1 MVSYKKNGNI
11 GVKEITVL
19 VLLCF
24 LSLLFISFY
33 LPPDVSGAMGVALRY
48 ITCGLFGPLYH
59 FSLILILLAAFIVAR
74 SSRHP
79 LPGALIFHSIILY
92 LLVASLLQFFTLD
105 QKDFINQVQQLT
117 GYYRQTQGESLWLN
131 TSTLR
136 ASTAFNLLWQAGISP
151 DNYPLLHNC
160 RPMGII
166 AGTFSLAFYEMF
178 GSLAG
183 KVVLFA
189 LTLGELRIIFGFS
202 ALEWLLNLSD
212 IVRRSHS
219 NIKQAVQETLADMHA
234 AELQKEN
241 YYTEAELE
249 KPSEQIKL
257 PARKLLQ
264 IEAGADEISTAETAA
279 TAIKPDFAA
288 DDAAAGTG
296 SNTSALA
303 INAVTPSL
311 PYAEDAPGTEEKMAA
326 EAATTVPVVIPINT
340 AQYLSDA
347 GQQPQTADAN
357 EPQLQDS
364 THLTA
369 ENDSGV
375 KEELPEPQLID
386 TSRWQQQAAGK
397 ILPEIRHSNIF
408 NPAFVETLPPESLE
422 PDRETEVD
430 VHNQP
435 VILPAFNAVDNSLP
449 SFLQKQAQA
458 DKKEFPGTTGEK
470 LQAQAE
476 KVGNLVADLQ
486 EPHTGKIA
494 NEAENSALA
503 REYRVLNSSSLQP
516 QFTTVKHLVDVDPF
530 KLNTTAASADVAGT
544 FGDYNPLNNITADI
558 SPLNS
563 SAYNSPAPV
572 AEKEPAAI
580 PETAVAAEPELA
592 RESEIAAAQEA
603 AITQETAVLAP
614 VPSASSQTNG
624 PTATD
629 RAASAHLTDKKVEV
643 VADLDLSK
651 DNVEEEHKTTAANSG
666 QLVYTAKD
674 RKDSLLKQAA
684 LEELTRKPDSPKKPY
699 IYPDLNL
706 LTPVQNNRNNN
717 SEAEIRALADKLE
730 FTLKSFGVDAE
741 VINITTG
748 PTITRFE
755 LSPGVGV
762 KVSKIVNLNDDI
774 ALSLAATG
782 VRIEAPIPGKSAIG
796 IEIPNKDKRIVDL
809 RSILAGNDWKNNN
822 KPLKVA
828 LGRDIPGQPIVADL
842 ADMTHTLIAGA
853 TGSGKSI
860 CINAILISLLYHCH
874 PKDLKL
880 IMVDPKVV
888 ELSVYNGIPH
898 LLVPVV
904 TDPKKAAEALNWACV
919 EMGRRYELLAR
930 AAVRDIKSY
939 NEYVAKNQGVRKT
952 VKQTD
957 GQMVYEVMEHMPYLV
972 VIIDELADLMMTAP
986 QEVEDAIN
994 RIAAKGRACGIH
1006 LILATQRPSVDVITG
1021 VIKANVPSRIA
1032 FAVSSQ
1038 VDSRTILDG
1047 SGAEKLLGKGDMLYN
1062 PRGAIK
1068 PLRGQGAFISDQDV
1082 EAVVDFLKEADADY
1096 VTEPVDIF
1104 TSQNNG
1110 TGDNSTDNDRDE
1122 LFDAAVEIIMEAGYA
1137 SVSILQRRLN
1147 IGYPRA
1153 GRLIDSLER
1162 AGIIGPANGSKP
1174 REIRISRN

>member
-1 MVSYKKNGNI
+1 MVNYKKNGNI

-48 ITCGLFGPLYH
+48 IACGLFGPLYH

-74 SSRHP
+74 SSRHQ

-257 PARKLLQ
+257 PLRKLPQ
-264 IEAGADEISTAETAA
+264 IEAGADEISAA
-279 TAIKPDFAA
+279 AA
-288 DDAAAGTG
+288 DEAATG
-296 SNTSALA
+296 SNTSA
-303 INAVTPSL
+303 VTPLL
-311 PYAEDAPGTEEKMAA
+311 PDAEDAPSTEENKVE
-326 EAATTVPVVIPINT
+326 EAATTVPAVIPINT

-347 GQQPQTADAN
+347 EQQPQTADAN
-357 EPQLQDS
+357 EQQLQHS

-369 ENDSGV
+369 ENDSVG

-386 TSRWQQQAAGK
+386 MSRWQQQAAGK

-422 PDRETEVD
+422 PDRETEVN

-563 SAYNSPAPV
+563 SAYSSPAP
-572 AEKEPAAI
+572 AAI
-580 PETAVAAEPELA
+580 KELAVEPETTVASEPELA
-592 RESEIAAAQEA
+592 HESETAATA
-603 AITQETAVLAP
+603 ETAVLAP

-629 RAASAHLTDKKVEV
+629 AAASAHLTDKKVEV

-651 DNVEEEHKTTAANSG
+651 DNVEEEHKTMAANSR
-666 QLVYTAKD
+666 QLIYTERD

-684 LEELTRKPDSPKKPY
+684 LDELTRKPDSPRKPY
-699 IYPDLNL
+699 IYPDLDL

>member
-1 MVSYKKNGNI
+1 M
-11 GVKEITVL
+11 
-19 VLLCF
+19 
-24 LSLLFISFY
+24 
-33 LPPDVSGAMGVALRY
+33 
-48 ITCGLFGPLYH
+48 
-59 FSLILILLAAFIVAR
+59 
-74 SSRHP
+74 
-79 LPGALIFHSIILY
+79 
-92 LLVASLLQFFTLD
+92 
-105 QKDFINQVQQLT
+105 
-117 GYYRQTQGESLWLN
+117 
-131 TSTLR
+131 
-136 ASTAFNLLWQAGISP
+136 
-151 DNYPLLHNC
+151 
-160 RPMGII
+160 
-166 AGTFSLAFYEMF
+166 
-178 GSLAG
+178 
-183 KVVLFA
+183 
-189 LTLGELRIIFGFS
+189 
-202 ALEWLLNLSD
+202 
-212 IVRRSHS
+212 
-219 NIKQAVQETLADMHA
+219 
-234 AELQKEN
+234 
-241 YYTEAELE
+241 
-249 KPSEQIKL
+249 
-257 PARKLLQ
+257 
-264 IEAGADEISTAETAA
+264 
-279 TAIKPDFAA
+279 
-288 DDAAAGTG
+288 
-296 SNTSALA
+296 
-303 INAVTPSL
+303 
-311 PYAEDAPGTEEKMAA
+311 
-326 EAATTVPVVIPINT
+326 
-340 AQYLSDA
+340 
-347 GQQPQTADAN
+347 
-357 EPQLQDS
+357 
-364 THLTA
+364 
-369 ENDSGV
+369 
-375 KEELPEPQLID
+375 
-386 TSRWQQQAAGK
+386 
-397 ILPEIRHSNIF
+397 
-408 NPAFVETLPPESLE
+408 
-422 PDRETEVD
+422 
-430 VHNQP
+430 
-435 VILPAFNAVDNSLP
+435 
-449 SFLQKQAQA
+449 
-458 DKKEFPGTTGEK
+458 
-470 LQAQAE
+470 
-476 KVGNLVADLQ
+476 
-486 EPHTGKIA
+486 
-494 NEAENSALA
+494 
-503 REYRVLNSSSLQP
+503 
-516 QFTTVKHLVDVDPF
+516 
-530 KLNTTAASADVAGT
+530 
-544 FGDYNPLNNITADI
+544 
-558 SPLNS
+558 
-563 SAYNSPAPV
+563 
-572 AEKEPAAI
+572 
-580 PETAVAAEPELA
+580 
-592 RESEIAAAQEA
+592 
-603 AITQETAVLAP
+603 
-614 VPSASSQTNG
+614 
-624 PTATD
+624 
-629 RAASAHLTDKKVEV
+629 
-643 VADLDLSK
+643 DLSK
-651 DNVEEEHKTTAANSG
+651 DNVEEEHKTTAANSR
-666 QLVYTAKD
+666 QLIYTERD

-684 LEELTRKPDSPKKPY
+684 LDELTRKPDSPRKPY
-699 IYPDLNL
+699 IYPDLDL

>member
-117 GYYRQTQGESLWLN
+117 GYYRQTQGEGLWLN

-279 TAIKPDFAA
+279 
-288 DDAAAGTG
+288 AAA
-296 SNTSALA
+296 SVADINPNTSALA

-311 PYAEDAPGTEEKMAA
+311 PDAEDAPGTEEKMAA

-369 ENDSGV
+369 ENDSVG

-422 PDRETEVD
+422 PDRETEVN

-563 SAYNSPAPV
+563 STYNSPAPV

-580 PETAVAAEPELA
+580 PETAAAAEPELA
-592 RESEIAAAQEA
+592 RESETAAAQEA
-603 AITQETAVLAP
+603 AITQETAAFAP
-614 VPSASSQTNG
+614 APAASSQTNG
-624 PTATD
+624 PTAID
-629 RAASAHLTDKKVEV
+629 RAAAAHFTDKKVEV

-651 DNVEEEHKTTAANSG
+651 DNVEEEHKTTAANSR
-666 QLVYTAKD
+666 QLIYTARD

-699 IYPDLNL
+699 IYPDLDL

-1110 TGDNSTDNDRDE
+1110 TGDSGADNDRDE

>member
-1 MVSYKKNGNI
+1 MVNYKKNGNI

-48 ITCGLFGPLYH
+48 IACGLFGPLYH

-136 ASTAFNLLWQAGISP
+136 ASTAFNLLWQAGIYP

-257 PARKLLQ
+257 PLRKLPQ
-264 IEAGADEISTAETAA
+264 IEAGADEISAAETAA

-288 DDAAAGTG
+288 DEAAAGTG

-311 PYAEDAPGTEEKMAA
+311 PDAEDAPSTEEKMAA
-326 EAATTVPVVIPINT
+326 EAATTVPAVIPINT

-369 ENDSGV
+369 ENDSGG

-592 RESEIAAAQEA
+592 RESETAATA
-603 AITQETAVLAP
+603 ETAVLAP

-629 RAASAHLTDKKVEV
+629 AAASAHLTDKKVEV

-651 DNVEEEHKTTAANSG
+651 DNVEEEHKTTAANSR
-666 QLVYTAKD
+666 QLIYTERD

-684 LEELTRKPDSPKKPY
+684 LDELTRKPDSPRKPY
-699 IYPDLNL
+699 IYPDLDL

>member
-1 MVSYKKNGNI
+1 MVNYKKNGNI

-48 ITCGLFGPLYH
+48 IACGLFGPLYH

-257 PARKLLQ
+257 PLRKLPQ
-264 IEAGADEISTAETAA
+264 IEAGADEISAA
-279 TAIKPDFAA
+279 AA
-288 DDAAAGTG
+288 DEAATG
-296 SNTSALA
+296 SNTSA
-303 INAVTPSL
+303 VTPLL
-311 PYAEDAPGTEEKMAA
+311 PDAEDAPSTEENKVE
-326 EAATTVPVVIPINT
+326 EAATTVPAVIPINT

-347 GQQPQTADAN
+347 EQQPQTADAN
-357 EPQLQDS
+357 EQQLQHS

-369 ENDSGV
+369 ENDSVG

-386 TSRWQQQAAGK
+386 MSRWQQQAAVK

-422 PDRETEVD
+422 PDRETEVN

-563 SAYNSPAPV
+563 SAYSSPAP
-572 AEKEPAAI
+572 AAI
-580 PETAVAAEPELA
+580 KELAVEPETTVASEPELA
-592 RESEIAAAQEA
+592 HESETAATA
-603 AITQETAVLAP
+603 ETAVLAP

-629 RAASAHLTDKKVEV
+629 AAASAHLTDKKVEV

-651 DNVEEEHKTTAANSG
+651 DNVEEEHKTMAANSR
-666 QLVYTAKD
+666 QLIYTERD

-684 LEELTRKPDSPKKPY
+684 LDELTRKPDSPRKPY
-699 IYPDLNL
+699 IYPDLDL

>member
-1 MVSYKKNGNI
+1 MVNYKKNGNI

-48 ITCGLFGPLYH
+48 IACGLFGPLYH
-59 FSLILILLAAFIVAR
+59 FSLILIFLAAFIVAR

-257 PARKLLQ
+257 PLRKLPQ
-264 IEAGADEISTAETAA
+264 IEAGADEISAA
-279 TAIKPDFAA
+279 AA
-288 DDAAAGTG
+288 DEAATG
-296 SNTSALA
+296 SNTSA
-303 INAVTPSL
+303 VTPLL
-311 PYAEDAPGTEEKMAA
+311 PDAEDAPSTEENKVE
-326 EAATTVPVVIPINT
+326 EAATTVPAVIPINT

-347 GQQPQTADAN
+347 EQQPQTADAN
-357 EPQLQDS
+357 EQQLQHS

-369 ENDSGV
+369 ENDSVG

-386 TSRWQQQAAGK
+386 MSRWQQQAAGK

-422 PDRETEVD
+422 PDRETEVN

-563 SAYNSPAPV
+563 SAYSSPAP
-572 AEKEPAAI
+572 AAI
-580 PETAVAAEPELA
+580 KELAVEPETTVASEPELA
-592 RESEIAAAQEA
+592 HESETAATA
-603 AITQETAVLAP
+603 ETAVLAP

-629 RAASAHLTDKKVEV
+629 AAASAHLTDKKVEV

-651 DNVEEEHKTTAANSG
+651 DNVEEEHKTMAANSR
-666 QLVYTAKD
+666 QLIYTERD

-684 LEELTRKPDSPKKPY
+684 LDELTRKPDSPRKPY
-699 IYPDLNL
+699 IYPDLDL

>member
-48 ITCGLFGPLYH
+48 IACGLFGPLYH

-279 TAIKPDFAA
+279 
-288 DDAAAGTG
+288 AAA
-296 SNTSALA
+296 SVADINPNTSALA

-311 PYAEDAPGTEEKMAA
+311 PDAEDAPGTEEKMAA

-369 ENDSGV
+369 ENDSVV

-563 SAYNSPAPV
+563 STYNSPAPV

-580 PETAVAAEPELA
+580 PETAAAAEPELA
-592 RESEIAAAQEA
+592 RESETAAAQEA
-603 AITQETAVLAP
+603 AITQETAAFAP
-614 VPSASSQTNG
+614 APAASSQTNG
-624 PTATD
+624 PTAID
-629 RAASAHLTDKKVEV
+629 RAAAAHFTDKKVEV

-651 DNVEEEHKTTAANSG
+651 DNVEEEHKTTAANSR
-666 QLVYTAKD
+666 QLIYTARD

-699 IYPDLNL
+699 IYPDLDL

>member
-311 PYAEDAPGTEEKMAA
+311 PDAEDAPGTEEKMAA

-422 PDRETEVD
+422 PDRETEVN

-563 SAYNSPAPV
+563 SAYSSPAP
-572 AEKEPAAI
+572 AAI
-580 PETAVAAEPELA
+580 KELAVEPETAVAAEPELA
-592 RESEIAAAQEA
+592 HESETAATA
-603 AITQETAVLAP
+603 ETAVLAP

-629 RAASAHLTDKKVEV
+629 AVAAAHLTDKKVEV

-651 DNVEEEHKTTAANSG
+651 DNVEEEHKTTAANSR
-666 QLVYTAKD
+666 QLIYTERD

-684 LEELTRKPDSPKKPY
+684 LDELTRKPDSPKKPY
-699 IYPDLNL
+699 IYPDLDL

>member
-1 MVSYKKNGNI
+1 MVNYKKNGNI

-48 ITCGLFGPLYH
+48 IACGLFGPLYH

-257 PARKLLQ
+257 PLRKLPQ
-264 IEAGADEISTAETAA
+264 IEAGADEISAA
-279 TAIKPDFAA
+279 AA
-288 DDAAAGTG
+288 DEAATG
-296 SNTSALA
+296 SNTSA
-303 INAVTPSL
+303 VTPLL
-311 PYAEDAPGTEEKMAA
+311 PDAEDAPSTEENKVE
-326 EAATTVPVVIPINT
+326 EAATTVPAVIPINT

-347 GQQPQTADAN
+347 EQQPQTADAN
-357 EPQLQDS
+357 EQQLQHS

-369 ENDSGV
+369 ENDSVG

-386 TSRWQQQAAGK
+386 MSRWQQQAAGK

-422 PDRETEVD
+422 PDREIEVN

-563 SAYNSPAPV
+563 SAYSSPAS
-572 AEKEPAAI
+572 AAI
-580 PETAVAAEPELA
+580 KELAVEPETAVAAEPELA
-592 RESEIAAAQEA
+592 HESETAAQETA
-603 AITQETAVLAP
+603 AQETAAPVP

-629 RAASAHLTDKKVEV
+629 AAASAHLTDKKVEV

-651 DNVEEEHKTTAANSG
+651 DNVEEEHKTTAANLR
-666 QLVYTAKD
+666 QLIYTERD

-684 LEELTRKPDSPKKPY
+684 LDELTRKPDSPKKPY
-699 IYPDLNL
+699 IYPDLDL

-930 AAVRDIKSY
+930 AAVRDIRSY

>member
-1 MVSYKKNGNI
+1 MVNYKKNGNI

-48 ITCGLFGPLYH
+48 IACGLFGPLYH

-257 PARKLLQ
+257 PLRKLPQ
-264 IEAGADEISTAETAA
+264 IEAGADEISAAAADEAA
-279 TAIKPDFAA
+279 T
-288 DDAAAGTG
+288 GTG
-296 SNTSALA
+296 SNTSA
-303 INAVTPSL
+303 VTPLL
-311 PYAEDAPGTEEKMAA
+311 PDAEDAPSTEENKVE
-326 EAATTVPVVIPINT
+326 EAATTVPAVIPINT

-347 GQQPQTADAN
+347 EQQPQTADAN
-357 EPQLQDS
+357 EQQLQHS

-369 ENDSGV
+369 ENDSVG

-386 TSRWQQQAAGK
+386 MSRWQQQAAGK

-422 PDRETEVD
+422 PDRETEVN

-563 SAYNSPAPV
+563 SAYSSPAPV
-572 AEKEPAAI
+572 AIKELAVE

-592 RESEIAAAQEA
+592 HESETAATA
-603 AITQETAVLAP
+603 ETAVLAP
-614 VPSASSQTNG
+614 VPSASSRTNG

-629 RAASAHLTDKKVEV
+629 AAAAAHLTDKKVEV

-651 DNVEEEHKTTAANSG
+651 DNVEEEHKTTAANSR
-666 QLVYTAKD
+666 QLIYTERD

-684 LEELTRKPDSPKKPY
+684 LDELTRKPDSPKKPY
-699 IYPDLNL
+699 IYPDLDL

>member
-117 GYYRQTQGESLWLN
+117 GYYRQTQGEGLWLN

-279 TAIKPDFAA
+279 
-288 DDAAAGTG
+288 AAA
-296 SNTSALA
+296 SVADINPNTSALA

-311 PYAEDAPGTEEKMAA
+311 PDAEDAPGTEEKMAA

-369 ENDSGV
+369 ENDSVG

-422 PDRETEVD
+422 PDRETEVN

-563 SAYNSPAPV
+563 STYNSPAPV

-580 PETAVAAEPELA
+580 PETAAAAEPELA
-592 RESEIAAAQEA
+592 RESETAAAQEA
-603 AITQETAVLAP
+603 AITQETAAFAP
-614 VPSASSQTNG
+614 APAASSQTNG

-629 RAASAHLTDKKVEV
+629 AVAAAHLTDKKVEV

-651 DNVEEEHKTTAANSG
+651 DNVEEEHKTTAANSR
-666 QLVYTAKD
+666 QLIYTERD

-684 LEELTRKPDSPKKPY
+684 LDELTRKPDSPKKPY
-699 IYPDLNL
+699 IYPDLDL

-1104 TSQNNG
+1104 TSQNSG

>member
-1 MVSYKKNGNI
+1 MVNYKKNGNI

-48 ITCGLFGPLYH
+48 IACGLFGPLYH

-74 SSRHP
+74 SSRHQ

-257 PARKLLQ
+257 PLRKLPQ
-264 IEAGADEISTAETAA
+264 IEAGADEISAAA
-279 TAIKPDFAA
+279 TDEAA
-288 DDAAAGTG
+288 TGTG
-296 SNTSALA
+296 SNTSA
-303 INAVTPSL
+303 VTPLL
-311 PYAEDAPGTEEKMAA
+311 PDAEDAPSTEENKVE
-326 EAATTVPVVIPINT
+326 EAATTVPAVIPINT

-357 EPQLQDS
+357 EQQLQHS

-369 ENDSGV
+369 ENDSVG

-386 TSRWQQQAAGK
+386 MSRWQQQAAGK

-422 PDRETEVD
+422 PDRETEVN

-563 SAYNSPAPV
+563 SAYSSPAP
-572 AEKEPAAI
+572 AAI
-580 PETAVAAEPELA
+580 KELAVEPETTVASEPELA
-592 RESEIAAAQEA
+592 HESETAATA
-603 AITQETAVLAP
+603 ETAVLAP

-629 RAASAHLTDKKVEV
+629 AVAAAHLTDKKVEV

-651 DNVEEEHKTTAANSG
+651 DNVEEEHKTTAANSR
-666 QLVYTAKD
+666 QLIYTERD

-684 LEELTRKPDSPKKPY
+684 LDELTRKPDSPKKPY
-699 IYPDLNL
+699 IYPDLDL

>member
-1 MVSYKKNGNI
+1 MVNYKKNGNI

-48 ITCGLFGPLYH
+48 IACGLFGPLYH
-59 FSLILILLAAFIVAR
+59 FSLILIFLAAFIVAR

-257 PARKLLQ
+257 PLRKLPQ
-264 IEAGADEISTAETAA
+264 IEAGADEISAA
-279 TAIKPDFAA
+279 AA
-288 DDAAAGTG
+288 DEAATG
-296 SNTSALA
+296 SNTSA
-303 INAVTPSL
+303 VTPLL
-311 PYAEDAPGTEEKMAA
+311 PDAEDAPSTEENKVE
-326 EAATTVPVVIPINT
+326 EAATTVPAVIPINT

-347 GQQPQTADAN
+347 EQQPQTADAN
-357 EPQLQDS
+357 EQQLQHS

-369 ENDSGV
+369 ENDSVG

-386 TSRWQQQAAGK
+386 MSRWQQQAAGK

-422 PDRETEVD
+422 PDRETEVN

-563 SAYNSPAPV
+563 SAYSSPAP
-572 AEKEPAAI
+572 AAI
-580 PETAVAAEPELA
+580 KELAVEPETTVASEPELA
-592 RESEIAAAQEA
+592 HESETAATA
-603 AITQETAVLAP
+603 ETAVLAP

-629 RAASAHLTDKKVEV
+629 AAASAHLTDKKVEV

-651 DNVEEEHKTTAANSG
+651 DNVEEEHKTMAANSR
-666 QLVYTAKD
+666 QLIYTERD

-684 LEELTRKPDSPKKPY
+684 LDELTRKPDSPKKPY
-699 IYPDLNL
+699 IYPDLDL

>member
-1 MVSYKKNGNI
+1 MVNYKKNGNI

-48 ITCGLFGPLYH
+48 IACGLFGPLYH
-59 FSLILILLAAFIVAR
+59 FSLILIFLAAFIVAR

-257 PARKLLQ
+257 PLRKLPQ
-264 IEAGADEISTAETAA
+264 IEAGADEISAA
-279 TAIKPDFAA
+279 AA
-288 DDAAAGTG
+288 DEAATG
-296 SNTSALA
+296 SNTSA
-303 INAVTPSL
+303 VTPLL
-311 PYAEDAPGTEEKMAA
+311 PDAEDAPSTEENKVE
-326 EAATTVPVVIPINT
+326 EAATTVPAVIPINT

-347 GQQPQTADAN
+347 EQQPQTADAN
-357 EPQLQDS
+357 EQQLQHS

-369 ENDSGV
+369 ENDSVG

-386 TSRWQQQAAGK
+386 MSRWQQQAAGK

-422 PDRETEVD
+422 PDRETEVN

-563 SAYNSPAPV
+563 SAYSSPAP
-572 AEKEPAAI
+572 AAI
-580 PETAVAAEPELA
+580 KELAVEPETTVASEPELA
-592 RESEIAAAQEA
+592 HESETAATA
-603 AITQETAVLAP
+603 ETAVLAP

-629 RAASAHLTDKKVEV
+629 AAASAHLTDKKVEV

-651 DNVEEEHKTTAANSG
+651 DNVEEEHKTMAANSR
-666 QLVYTAKD
+666 QLIYTERD

-684 LEELTRKPDSPKKPY
+684 LDELTRKPDSPRKPY
-699 IYPDLNL
+699 IYPDLDL

-1110 TGDNSTDNDRDE
+1110 TGDSGADNDRDE

>member
-264 IEAGADEISTAETAA
+264 IEAGADEISAAETAA
-279 TAIKPDFAA
+279 AA
-288 DDAAAGTG
+288 RTG

-303 INAVTPSL
+303 INAAMPPL
-311 PYAEDAPGTEEKMAA
+311 PDAEDAPGTEEKMAA

-369 ENDSGV
+369 ENDSVG

-422 PDRETEVD
+422 PDRETEVN

-580 PETAVAAEPELA
+580 PKTAAAAEPELA
-592 RESEIAAAQEA
+592 RESETAAAQEA
-603 AITQETAVLAP
+603 AITQETAGFAP
-614 VPSASSQTNG
+614 APAASSQTNG

-629 RAASAHLTDKKVEV
+629 AAAAAHLTDKKVEV

-666 QLVYTAKD
+666 QLVYTARD

>member
-1 MVSYKKNGNI
+1 MVNYKKNGNI

-48 ITCGLFGPLYH
+48 IACGLFGPLYH

-257 PARKLLQ
+257 PLRKLPQ
-264 IEAGADEISTAETAA
+264 IEAGADEISAA
-279 TAIKPDFAA
+279 AA
-288 DDAAAGTG
+288 DEAATG
-296 SNTSALA
+296 SNTSA
-303 INAVTPSL
+303 VTPLL
-311 PYAEDAPGTEEKMAA
+311 PDAEDAPSTEENKVE
-326 EAATTVPVVIPINT
+326 EAATTVPAVISINT

-347 GQQPQTADAN
+347 EQQPQTADAN
-357 EPQLQDS
+357 EQQLQHS

-369 ENDSGV
+369 ENDSVG

-386 TSRWQQQAAGK
+386 MSRWQQQAAGK

-422 PDRETEVD
+422 PDRETEVN

-563 SAYNSPAPV
+563 SAYSSPAP
-572 AEKEPAAI
+572 AAI
-580 PETAVAAEPELA
+580 KELAVEPETAVAAEPELA
-592 RESEIAAAQEA
+592 HESETAATA
-603 AITQETAVLAP
+603 ETAVLAP

-629 RAASAHLTDKKVEV
+629 AAASAHLTDKKVEV

-651 DNVEEEHKTTAANSG
+651 DNVEEEHKTMAANSR
-666 QLVYTAKD
+666 QLIYTERD

-684 LEELTRKPDSPKKPY
+684 LDELTRKPDSPRKPY
-699 IYPDLNL
+699 IYPDLDL

>member
-48 ITCGLFGPLYH
+48 IACGLFGPLYH

-264 IEAGADEISTAETAA
+264 IEAGADEISAAETA
-279 TAIKPDFAA
+279 
-288 DDAAAGTG
+288 AAAGTG

-311 PYAEDAPGTEEKMAA
+311 PDAEDAPGTEEKMAA

-580 PETAVAAEPELA
+580 PETAAAAEPELA
-592 RESEIAAAQEA
+592 HESETAATA
-603 AITQETAVLAP
+603 ETAVLAP

-629 RAASAHLTDKKVEV
+629 AAASAHLTDKKVEV

-651 DNVEEEHKTTAANSG
+651 DNVEEEHKTMAANSR
-666 QLVYTAKD
+666 QLIYTERD

-684 LEELTRKPDSPKKPY
+684 LDELTRKPDSPRKPY
-699 IYPDLNL
+699 IYPDLDL

>member
-1 MVSYKKNGNI
+1 MVNYKKNGNI

-48 ITCGLFGPLYH
+48 IACGLFGPLYH

-257 PARKLLQ
+257 PLRKLPQ
-264 IEAGADEISTAETAA
+264 IEAGADEISAAA
-279 TAIKPDFAA
+279 TDEAA
-288 DDAAAGTG
+288 TGTG
-296 SNTSALA
+296 SNTSA
-303 INAVTPSL
+303 VTPLL
-311 PYAEDAPGTEEKMAA
+311 PDAEDAPSTEENKVE
-326 EAATTVPVVIPINT
+326 EAATTVPAVIPINT

-357 EPQLQDS
+357 EQQLQDS

-369 ENDSGV
+369 ENDSVG

-386 TSRWQQQAAGK
+386 MSRWQQQAAGK

-422 PDRETEVD
+422 PDRETEVN

-563 SAYNSPAPV
+563 SAYSSPAP
-572 AEKEPAAI
+572 AAI
-580 PETAVAAEPELA
+580 KELAVEPETTVASEPELA
-592 RESEIAAAQEA
+592 HESETAATA
-603 AITQETAVLAP
+603 ETAVLAP

-629 RAASAHLTDKKVEV
+629 AAASAHLTDKKVEV

-651 DNVEEEHKTTAANSG
+651 DNVEEEHKTMAANSR
-666 QLVYTAKD
+666 QLIYTERD

-684 LEELTRKPDSPKKPY
+684 LDELTRKPDSPRKPY
-699 IYPDLNL
+699 IYPDLDL

>member
-1 MVSYKKNGNI
+1 M
-11 GVKEITVL
+11 
-19 VLLCF
+19 
-24 LSLLFISFY
+24 
-33 LPPDVSGAMGVALRY
+33 
-48 ITCGLFGPLYH
+48 
-59 FSLILILLAAFIVAR
+59 
-74 SSRHP
+74 
-79 LPGALIFHSIILY
+79 
-92 LLVASLLQFFTLD
+92 
-105 QKDFINQVQQLT
+105 
-117 GYYRQTQGESLWLN
+117 
-131 TSTLR
+131 
-136 ASTAFNLLWQAGISP
+136 
-151 DNYPLLHNC
+151 
-160 RPMGII
+160 
-166 AGTFSLAFYEMF
+166 
-178 GSLAG
+178 
-183 KVVLFA
+183 
-189 LTLGELRIIFGFS
+189 
-202 ALEWLLNLSD
+202 
-212 IVRRSHS
+212 
-219 NIKQAVQETLADMHA
+219 
-234 AELQKEN
+234 
-241 YYTEAELE
+241 
-249 KPSEQIKL
+249 
-257 PARKLLQ
+257 
-264 IEAGADEISTAETAA
+264 
-279 TAIKPDFAA
+279 
-288 DDAAAGTG
+288 
-296 SNTSALA
+296 
-303 INAVTPSL
+303 
-311 PYAEDAPGTEEKMAA
+311 
-326 EAATTVPVVIPINT
+326 
-340 AQYLSDA
+340 
-347 GQQPQTADAN
+347 
-357 EPQLQDS
+357 
-364 THLTA
+364 
-369 ENDSGV
+369 
-375 KEELPEPQLID
+375 
-386 TSRWQQQAAGK
+386 
-397 ILPEIRHSNIF
+397 
-408 NPAFVETLPPESLE
+408 
-422 PDRETEVD
+422 
-430 VHNQP
+430 
-435 VILPAFNAVDNSLP
+435 
-449 SFLQKQAQA
+449 
-458 DKKEFPGTTGEK
+458 
-470 LQAQAE
+470 
-476 KVGNLVADLQ
+476 
-486 EPHTGKIA
+486 
-494 NEAENSALA
+494 
-503 REYRVLNSSSLQP
+503 
-516 QFTTVKHLVDVDPF
+516 
-530 KLNTTAASADVAGT
+530 
-544 FGDYNPLNNITADI
+544 
-558 SPLNS
+558 
-563 SAYNSPAPV
+563 
-572 AEKEPAAI
+572 
-580 PETAVAAEPELA
+580 
-592 RESEIAAAQEA
+592 
-603 AITQETAVLAP
+603 
-614 VPSASSQTNG
+614 
-624 PTATD
+624 
-629 RAASAHLTDKKVEV
+629 
-643 VADLDLSK
+643 
-651 DNVEEEHKTTAANSG
+651 
-666 QLVYTAKD
+666 
-674 RKDSLLKQAA
+674 
-684 LEELTRKPDSPKKPY
+684 
-699 IYPDLNL
+699 
-706 LTPVQNNRNNN
+706 
-717 SEAEIRALADKLE
+717 
-730 FTLKSFGVDAE
+730 
-741 VINITTG
+741 
-748 PTITRFE
+748 
-755 LSPGVGV
+755 
-762 KVSKIVNLNDDI
+762 
-774 ALSLAATG
+774 
-782 VRIEAPIPGKSAIG
+782 RIEAPIPGKSAIG

>member
-1 MVSYKKNGNI
+1 MVNYKKNGNI

-48 ITCGLFGPLYH
+48 IACGLFGPLYH

-257 PARKLLQ
+257 PLRKLPQ
-264 IEAGADEISTAETAA
+264 IEAGADEISAA
-279 TAIKPDFAA
+279 AA
-288 DDAAAGTG
+288 DEAATG
-296 SNTSALA
+296 SNTSA
-303 INAVTPSL
+303 VTPLL
-311 PYAEDAPGTEEKMAA
+311 PDAEDAPSTEENKVE
-326 EAATTVPVVIPINT
+326 EAATTVPAVIPINT

-347 GQQPQTADAN
+347 EQQPQTADAN
-357 EPQLQDS
+357 EQQLQHS

-369 ENDSGV
+369 ENDSVG

-386 TSRWQQQAAGK
+386 MSRWQQQAAGK

-422 PDRETEVD
+422 PDRETEVN

-563 SAYNSPAPV
+563 SAYSSPAS
-572 AEKEPAAI
+572 AAI
-580 PETAVAAEPELA
+580 KELAVEPETTVASEPELA
-592 RESEIAAAQEA
+592 HESETAATA
-603 AITQETAVLAP
+603 ETAVLAP

-629 RAASAHLTDKKVEV
+629 AAASAHLTDKKVEV

-651 DNVEEEHKTTAANSG
+651 DNVEEEHKTMAANSR
-666 QLVYTAKD
+666 QLIYTERD

-684 LEELTRKPDSPKKPY
+684 LDELTRKPDSPRKPY
-699 IYPDLNL
+699 IYPDLDL

>member
-422 PDRETEVD
+422 PDRETEVN

-563 SAYNSPAPV
+563 SAYNSPAPA

-580 PETAVAAEPELA
+580 PETAAAAEPELA
-592 RESEIAAAQEA
+592 RESETAAAQEA
-603 AITQETAVLAP
+603 AITQETAAFAP
-614 VPSASSQTNG
+614 APAASSQTNG
-624 PTATD
+624 PTAID
-629 RAASAHLTDKKVEV
+629 RAAAAHLTDKKVEV

-651 DNVEEEHKTTAANSG
+651 DNVEEEHKTTAANSR
-666 QLVYTAKD
+666 QLIYTERD

-684 LEELTRKPDSPKKPY
+684 LDELTRKPDSPKKPY
-699 IYPDLNL
+699 IYPDLDL

>member
-48 ITCGLFGPLYH
+48 IACGLFGPLYH

-311 PYAEDAPGTEEKMAA
+311 PDAEDAPGTEEKMAA

-563 SAYNSPAPV
+563 SAYSSPAP
-572 AEKEPAAI
+572 AAI
-580 PETAVAAEPELA
+580 KELAVEPETAVAAEPELA
-592 RESEIAAAQEA
+592 HESETAATA
-603 AITQETAVLAP
+603 ETAVLAP

-629 RAASAHLTDKKVEV
+629 AVAAAHLTDKKVEV

-651 DNVEEEHKTTAANSG
+651 DNVEEEHKTTAANSR
-666 QLVYTAKD
+666 QLIYTERD

-684 LEELTRKPDSPKKPY
+684 LDELTRKPDSPKKPY
-699 IYPDLNL
+699 IYPDLDL

>member
-48 ITCGLFGPLYH
+48 IACGLFGPLYH

-279 TAIKPDFAA
+279 
-288 DDAAAGTG
+288 AAA
-296 SNTSALA
+296 SVADINPNTSALA

-311 PYAEDAPGTEEKMAA
+311 PDAEDAPGTEEKMAA

-369 ENDSGV
+369 ENDSVG

-563 SAYNSPAPV
+563 STYNSPAPV

-580 PETAVAAEPELA
+580 PETAAAAEPELA
-592 RESEIAAAQEA
+592 RESETAAAQEA
-603 AITQETAVLAP
+603 AITQETAAFAP
-614 VPSASSQTNG
+614 APAASSQTNG
-624 PTATD
+624 PTAID
-629 RAASAHLTDKKVEV
+629 RAAAAHFTDKKVEV

-651 DNVEEEHKTTAANSG
+651 DNVEEEHKTTAANSR
-666 QLVYTAKD
+666 QLIYTARD

-699 IYPDLNL
+699 IYPDLDL

>member
-1 MVSYKKNGNI
+1 MVNYKKNGNI

-48 ITCGLFGPLYH
+48 IACGLFGPLYH

-117 GYYRQTQGESLWLN
+117 GYYRQTQGDSLWLN

-257 PARKLLQ
+257 PARKLPQ
-264 IEAGADEISTAETAA
+264 IEAGADELSAAETAA

-288 DDAAAGTG
+288 DEAAAGTG

-311 PYAEDAPGTEEKMAA
+311 PDAEDAPSTEEKMAA

-369 ENDSGV
+369 ENDSVG

-386 TSRWQQQAAGK
+386 MSRWQQQAAGK

-422 PDRETEVD
+422 PDRETEVN

-563 SAYNSPAPV
+563 SAYSSPAP
-572 AEKEPAAI
+572 AAI
-580 PETAVAAEPELA
+580 KELAVEPETTVASEPELA
-592 RESEIAAAQEA
+592 HESETAATA
-603 AITQETAVLAP
+603 ETAVLAP

-629 RAASAHLTDKKVEV
+629 AVAAAHLTDKKVEV

-651 DNVEEEHKTTAANSG
+651 DNVEEEHKTTAANSR
-666 QLVYTAKD
+666 QLIYTERD

-684 LEELTRKPDSPKKPY
+684 LDELTRKPDSPKKPY
-699 IYPDLNL
+699 IYPDLDL

>member
-1 MVSYKKNGNI
+1 MVNYKKNGNI
-11 GVKEITVL
+11 GAKEITVL

-48 ITCGLFGPLYH
+48 IACGLFGPLYH

-257 PARKLLQ
+257 PLRKLPQ
-264 IEAGADEISTAETAA
+264 FEAGADEISAAAADEAA
-279 TAIKPDFAA
+279 T
-288 DDAAAGTG
+288 GTG
-296 SNTSALA
+296 SNTSA
-303 INAVTPSL
+303 VTPLL
-311 PYAEDAPGTEEKMAA
+311 PDAEDAPSTEENNVE
-326 EAATTVPVVIPINT
+326 EAATTVPAVIPINT

-347 GQQPQTADAN
+347 KQQPQTADAN
-357 EPQLQDS
+357 EQQLQHS

-369 ENDSGV
+369 ENDSVG

-386 TSRWQQQAAGK
+386 MSRWQQQAAGK

-422 PDRETEVD
+422 PDRETEVN

-563 SAYNSPAPV
+563 SAYSSPAP
-572 AEKEPAAI
+572 AAI
-580 PETAVAAEPELA
+580 KELAVEPETAVAAEPELA
-592 RESEIAAAQEA
+592 HESETAATA
-603 AITQETAVLAP
+603 ETAVLAP

-629 RAASAHLTDKKVEV
+629 AVAAAHLTDKKVEV

-651 DNVEEEHKTTAANSG
+651 DNVEEEHKTTAANSR
-666 QLVYTAKD
+666 QLIYTERD

-684 LEELTRKPDSPKKPY
+684 LDELTRKPDSPRKPY
-699 IYPDLNL
+699 IYPDLDL

-1082 EAVVDFLKEADADY
+1082 EAVVDFFKEADADY

>member
-1 MVSYKKNGNI
+1 MVNYKKNGNI

-48 ITCGLFGPLYH
+48 IACGLFGPLYH

-257 PARKLLQ
+257 PLRKLPQ
-264 IEAGADEISTAETAA
+264 IEAGADEISAA
-279 TAIKPDFAA
+279 AA
-288 DDAAAGTG
+288 DEAATG
-296 SNTSALA
+296 SNTSA
-303 INAVTPSL
+303 VTPLL
-311 PYAEDAPGTEEKMAA
+311 PDAEDAPSTEENKVE
-326 EAATTVPVVIPINT
+326 EAATTVPAVIPINT

-347 GQQPQTADAN
+347 EQQPQTADAN
-357 EPQLQDS
+357 EQQLQHS

-369 ENDSGV
+369 ENDSVG

-386 TSRWQQQAAGK
+386 MSRWQQQAAGK

-422 PDRETEVD
+422 PDRETEVN

-486 EPHTGKIA
+486 GPHTGKIA

-563 SAYNSPAPV
+563 SAYSSPAP
-572 AEKEPAAI
+572 AAI
-580 PETAVAAEPELA
+580 KELAVEPETAVAAEPELA
-592 RESEIAAAQEA
+592 HESETAATA
-603 AITQETAVLAP
+603 ETAVLAP

-629 RAASAHLTDKKVEV
+629 AVAAAHLTDKKVEV

-651 DNVEEEHKTTAANSG
+651 DNVEEEHKTTAANSR
-666 QLVYTAKD
+666 QLIYTERD

-684 LEELTRKPDSPKKPY
+684 LDELTRKPDSPKKPY
-699 IYPDLNL
+699 IYPDLDL

>member
-311 PYAEDAPGTEEKMAA
+311 PDAEDAPGTEEKMAA

-563 SAYNSPAPV
+563 SAYNSPAPA

-580 PETAVAAEPELA
+580 PETAAAAEPELA
-592 RESEIAAAQEA
+592 RESETAAAQEA
-603 AITQETAVLAP
+603 AITQETAAFAP
-614 VPSASSQTNG
+614 APAASSQTNG
-624 PTATD
+624 PTAID
-629 RAASAHLTDKKVEV
+629 RAAAAHFTDKKVEV

-651 DNVEEEHKTTAANSG
+651 DNVEEEHKTTAANSR
-666 QLVYTAKD
+666 QLIYTERD

-684 LEELTRKPDSPKKPY
+684 LDELTRKPDSPKKPY
-699 IYPDLNL
+699 IYPDLDL

>member
-1 MVSYKKNGNI
+1 MVNYKKNGNI

-48 ITCGLFGPLYH
+48 IACGLFGPLYH

-257 PARKLLQ
+257 PLRKLPQ
-264 IEAGADEISTAETAA
+264 IEAGADEISAA
-279 TAIKPDFAA
+279 AA
-288 DDAAAGTG
+288 DEAATG
-296 SNTSALA
+296 SNTSA
-303 INAVTPSL
+303 VTPLL
-311 PYAEDAPGTEEKMAA
+311 PDAEDAPSTEENKVE
-326 EAATTVPVVIPINT
+326 EAATTVPAVISINT

-347 GQQPQTADAN
+347 EQQPQTADAN
-357 EPQLQDS
+357 EQQLQHS

-369 ENDSGV
+369 ENDSVG

-386 TSRWQQQAAGK
+386 MSRWQQQAAGK

-422 PDRETEVD
+422 PDRETEVN

-563 SAYNSPAPV
+563 SAYSSPAP
-572 AEKEPAAI
+572 AAI
-580 PETAVAAEPELA
+580 KELAVEPETAVAAEPELA
-592 RESEIAAAQEA
+592 HESETAATA
-603 AITQETAVLAP
+603 ETAVLAP

-629 RAASAHLTDKKVEV
+629 AVAAAHLTDKKVEV

-651 DNVEEEHKTTAANSG
+651 DNVEEEHKTTAANSR
-666 QLVYTAKD
+666 QLIYTERD

-684 LEELTRKPDSPKKPY
+684 LDELTRKPDSPKKPY
-699 IYPDLNL
+699 IYPDLDL

-1104 TSQNNG
+1104 TSQNSG
-1110 TGDNSTDNDRDE
+1110 TGDSGADNDRDE

>member
-257 PARKLLQ
+257 PLRKLPQ
-264 IEAGADEISTAETAA
+264 IEAGADEISAA
-279 TAIKPDFAA
+279 AA
-288 DDAAAGTG
+288 DEAATG
-296 SNTSALA
+296 SNTSA
-303 INAVTPSL
+303 VTPLL
-311 PYAEDAPGTEEKMAA
+311 PDAEDAPGTEEKMAA

-563 SAYNSPAPV
+563 SAYNSPAPA

-580 PETAVAAEPELA
+580 PETAAAAEPELA
-592 RESEIAAAQEA
+592 RESETAAAQEA
-603 AITQETAVLAP
+603 AITQETAAFAP
-614 VPSASSQTNG
+614 APAASSQTNG
-624 PTATD
+624 PTAID
-629 RAASAHLTDKKVEV
+629 RAAAAHFTDKKVEV

-651 DNVEEEHKTTAANSG
+651 DNVEEEHKTTAANSR
-666 QLVYTAKD
+666 QLIYTERD

-684 LEELTRKPDSPKKPY
+684 LDELTRKPDSPKKPY
-699 IYPDLNL
+699 IYPDLDL

-1104 TSQNNG
+1104 TSQNSG
-1110 TGDNSTDNDRDE
+1110 TGDSGADNDRDE

>member
-1 MVSYKKNGNI
+1 MVNYKKNGNI

-48 ITCGLFGPLYH
+48 IACGLFGPLYH

-249 KPSEQIKL
+249 KPSEHIKL
-257 PARKLLQ
+257 PLRKLPQ
-264 IEAGADEISTAETAA
+264 IEAGADEISAA
-279 TAIKPDFAA
+279 AA

-311 PYAEDAPGTEEKMAA
+311 PDAEDAPGTEEKMAA

-563 SAYNSPAPV
+563 SAYNSPAPA

-580 PETAVAAEPELA
+580 PETAAAAEPELA
-592 RESEIAAAQEA
+592 RESETAAAQEA
-603 AITQETAVLAP
+603 AITQETAAFAP
-614 VPSASSQTNG
+614 APAASSQTNG

-629 RAASAHLTDKKVEV
+629 AAASAHLTDKKVEV

-651 DNVEEEHKTTAANSG
+651 DNVEEEHKTMAANSR
-666 QLVYTAKD
+666 QLIYTERD

-684 LEELTRKPDSPKKPY
+684 LDELTRKPDSPRKPY
-699 IYPDLNL
+699 IYPDLDL

>member
-48 ITCGLFGPLYH
+48 IACGLFGPLYH

-311 PYAEDAPGTEEKMAA
+311 PDAEDAPGTEEKMAA

-563 SAYNSPAPV
+563 SAYNSPAPA

-580 PETAVAAEPELA
+580 PETAAAAEPELA
-592 RESEIAAAQEA
+592 RESETAAAQEA
-603 AITQETAVLAP
+603 AITQETAAFAP
-614 VPSASSQTNG
+614 APAASSQTNG
-624 PTATD
+624 PTAID
-629 RAASAHLTDKKVEV
+629 RAAAAHFTDKKVEV

-651 DNVEEEHKTTAANSG
+651 DNVEEEHKTTAANSR
-666 QLVYTAKD
+666 QLIYTERD

-684 LEELTRKPDSPKKPY
+684 LDELTRKPDSPKKPY
-699 IYPDLNL
+699 IYPDLDL

>member
-1 MVSYKKNGNI
+1 MVNYKKNGNI

-264 IEAGADEISTAETAA
+264 IEAGADEISAAETAA

-311 PYAEDAPGTEEKMAA
+311 PDAEDAPGTEEKMAA

-563 SAYNSPAPV
+563 STYNSPAPV

-580 PETAVAAEPELA
+580 PETAAAAEPELA
-592 RESEIAAAQEA
+592 RESETAAAQEA
-603 AITQETAVLAP
+603 AITQETAAFAP
-614 VPSASSQTNG
+614 APAASSQTNG
-624 PTATD
+624 PTAID
-629 RAASAHLTDKKVEV
+629 RAAAAHFTDKKVEV

-651 DNVEEEHKTTAANSG
+651 DNVEEEHKTTAANSR
-666 QLVYTAKD
+666 QLIYTARD

-699 IYPDLNL
+699 IYPDLDL

-1110 TGDNSTDNDRDE
+1110 TGDSGADNDRDE